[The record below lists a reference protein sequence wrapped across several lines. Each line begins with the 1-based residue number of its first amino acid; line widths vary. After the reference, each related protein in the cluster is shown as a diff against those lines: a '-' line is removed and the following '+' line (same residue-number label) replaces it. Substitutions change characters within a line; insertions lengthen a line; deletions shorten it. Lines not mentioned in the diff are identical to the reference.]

1 MSSKTLKRSWW
12 QRYRVGKIGEVERF
26 ERFAEEEGFERV
38 VEICGKAI
46 LRDWAGERLCKRE
59 QKTGTI
65 YRARTKEMRDQD
77 LIWLEAGSQVTAAL
91 RKKDS
96 LAMGQARAA
105 LWPKRVSSVTCW
117 GLRPPWKNLH
127 G

>member
-1 MSSKTLKRSWW
+1 M
-12 QRYRVGKIGEVERF
+12 GKIGEVERF

-91 RKKDS
+91 RK
-96 LAMGQARAA
+96 
-105 LWPKRVSSVTCW
+105 
-117 GLRPPWKNLH
+117 
-127 G
+127 